1 MQNVIA
7 IRLQPGETVTVN
19 PSPEPEPADG
29 KREEFDFLGHTF
41 YLASRELSARLPF
54 LGLTATEYD
63 VWHTMLGAQL
73 KGGIVPITVS
83 KLAERLGIGRKETG
97 EALILMPPHI
107 PEIHLPE
114 GDVRPPRRTRRSK
127 LEPL

>member
-1 MQNVIA
+1 V
-7 IRLQPGETVTVN
+7 
-19 PSPEPEPADG
+19 
-29 KREEFDFLGHTF
+29 
-41 YLASRELSARLPF
+41 
-54 LGLTATEYD
+54 
-63 VWHTMLGAQL
+63 LGAQL

-97 EALILMPPHI
+97 EALALMPPHI
-107 PEIHLPE
+107 PEIRLPE